1 MQRFIL
7 FIRLTL
13 IQDRRVRAVR
23 TVFLLLVLLAP
34 LLTVCGCGDVA
45 GAASGTA
52 GQMTER
58 QNRDKEAT
66 EILDSGT
73 KKP

>member
-1 MQRFIL
+1 MHRFIL
-7 FIRLTL
+7 FIRLTPM
-13 IQDRRVRAVR
+13 QDRRVRAVR
-23 TVFLLLVLLAP
+23 TLFLTLMLLAP
-34 LLTVCGCGDVA
+34 LLTVCGCHDVA

-52 GQMTER
+52 GQMNER

>member
-1 MQRFIL
+1 MQRFVFSIGL
-7 FIRLTL
+7 MST
-13 IQDRRVRAVR
+13 QDRRVRTAK
-23 TVFLLLVLLAP
+23 TVLMMLVLLAP
-34 LLTVCGCGDVA
+34 LLTVCGCHDVA